1 MLRNVKIILVGT
13 VALWAFIGAFL
24 NVYDWSG
31 TTGAIIATT
40 SMSTFDGGADDWRA
54 TSSTWVIWA
63 GAAFIILLKISAGL
77 LCLAGAVKMWAA
89 RNRDATAF
97 AKSKEL
103 ALAGCG
109 VAMILLFVGWI
120 VIAESWFELW
130 RSDVLR
136 DIALQSAFRYGAMIT
151 LIALFVA
158 TGDD

>member
-24 NVYDWSG
+24 NIHDWDG

-40 SMSTFDGGADDWRA
+40 SMTTFEGGAEDWRA
-54 TSSTWVIWA
+54 TSGLWVMWA
-63 GAAFIILLKISAGL
+63 GAVFIIALKLTAGL
-77 LCLAGAVKMWAA
+77 LCLAGALRMWAA
-89 RNRDATAF
+89 RKADATVF
-97 AKSKEL
+97 ARSKEL